1 MNQKIG
7 KKTVVLALLVLAAI
21 IAVCALAAGMTKD
34 AETENAVKVENA
46 ENVQSAE
53 TAQSAADA
61 EENSLQEPVEIMELF
76 GMIVEITEDYVVLE
90 TAEHGG
96 VQANLT
102 EDTIIEGVDAL
113 EVGQTA
119 MVVYDGKMTRS
130 IPAQITAL
138 KIGVYV
144 IRGEVTEIGEGR
156 ITVRDADTQENVI
169 LSLPQDAAQTTVG
182 DQIIAY
188 TTGMATMSLP
198 PQMNAIAVVRIE
210 TEQTETGTGDP
221 AENG

>member
-1 MNQKIG
+1 MKKIN
-7 KKTVVLALLVLAAI
+7 KKMTVIVLLVLALI
-21 IAVCALAAGMTKD
+21 VAVCALAAGMTKD
-34 AETENAVKVENA
+34 AKVEA
-46 ENVQSAE
+46 AE
-53 TAQSAADA
+53 TAGTAEAVEVIVVE

-144 IRGEVTEIGEGR
+144 LRGEVTEIGEGR
-156 ITVRDADTQENVI
+156 ITVRDADTQEDVI
-169 LSLPQDAAQTTVG
+169 LTLPQDAMQVAVG

-188 TTGMATMSLP
+188 TTGVSTMSLP
-198 PQMNAIAVVRIE
+198 PQMNAIAVEQMEIE
-210 TEQTETGTGDP
+210 EIEAEAADP

>member
-102 EDTIIEGVDAL
+102 EDTIVEGVDAL

-119 MVVYDGKMTRS
+119 IVMYDGKMTRS

-138 KIGVYV
+138 KIGVYTL
-144 IRGEVTEIGEGR
+144 RGEVTEIGEGV
-156 ITVRDADTQENVI
+156 ITVKNADTQEDVI
-169 LSLPQDAAQTTVG
+169 LTLPQDAMQVAVG

-198 PQMNAIAVVRIE
+198 PQMNAIAVEQMEIE
-210 TEQTETGTGDP
+210 EIEAEAADP

>member
-1 MNQKIG
+1 MKKIN
-7 KKTVVLALLVLAAI
+7 KKMAVIVLLVLALI
-21 IAVCALAAGMTKD
+21 ITVCALAAGLTKEAKVETSETAGT
-34 AETENAVKVENA
+34 AETVEIVAVE
-46 ENVQSAE
+46 
-53 TAQSAADA
+53 D
-61 EENSLQEPVEIMELF
+61 ENSMQEPMDIVELF

-90 TAEHGG
+90 TNEHGG

-102 EDTIIEGVDAL
+102 EDTIVEGVDAL

-119 MVVYDGKMTRS
+119 IVMYDGKMTRS

-138 KIGVYV
+138 KIGVYTL
-144 IRGEVTEIGEGR
+144 RGEVTEIGEGV
-156 ITVRDADTQENVI
+156 ITVKNADTQEDVI
-169 LSLPQDAAQTTVG
+169 LSLPQDAAQTAVG

-198 PQMNAIAVVRIE
+198 PQMNAIAVERIE